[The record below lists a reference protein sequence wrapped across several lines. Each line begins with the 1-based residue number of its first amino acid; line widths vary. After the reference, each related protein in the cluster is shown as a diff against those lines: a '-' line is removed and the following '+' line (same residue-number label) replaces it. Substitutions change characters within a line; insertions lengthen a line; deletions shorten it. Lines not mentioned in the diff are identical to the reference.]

1 VRILHVTEA
10 SWAGTLQVVR
20 SLAVDQ
26 AAQGHSVTLAYST
39 RPELPEGF
47 AASVPAEIELV
58 PVAWQRGG
66 IGAQVNAGRTLR
78 RIARERR
85 PQLIHLHS
93 SLAGAVG
100 ALSLPRDA
108 PLIYSPH
115 GLAFTRQDIGRAT
128 AAAVRAVEAFVVR
141 RCALVGAVSEAEAT
155 LVRDGLRA
163 RRVAV
168 VHNGIPELD
177 DGVPER
183 SLDRAEPVVVALG
196 RIAGARRPAATA
208 RILSALRP
216 DARVGWIGGWADGDD
231 DVAVREAGIPVTG
244 WLPRDEALERLAEA
258 TVYLHWS
265 AWDGMSLAI
274 LEAIARDVVVVAS
287 DIPANREIVGARQ
300 VCADERSA
308 IQLARSV
315 LEDPALR
322 AELLEEQRRRAPA
335 FGARRMSAEWLAVYE
350 RTLTPVAGA
359 RMQTA
364 TSALAAR
371 KIGEPWT

>member
-1 VRILHVTEA
+1 MRILHVTEA

-20 SLAVDQ
+20 SLAADQ

-66 IGAQVNAGRTLR
+66 VSAQINAGRTLR
-78 RIARERR
+78 RLARERR

-100 ALSLPRDA
+100 ALALPRDA

-115 GLAFTRQDIGRAT
+115 GLAFARQDIGRAT

-141 RCALVGAVSEAEAT
+141 RCALVGAVSEAEAK
-155 LVRDGLRA
+155 LARDGLRA

-177 DGVPER
+177 HGVPAR
-183 SLDRAEPVVVALG
+183 PLDRAEPVVVALG
-196 RIAGARRPAATA
+196 RIAEARRPAATA
-208 RILSALRP
+208 RILSALTP

-287 DIPANREIVGARQ
+287 DIPANREVVGARQ

-308 IQLARSV
+308 IELARSV

-350 RTLTPVAGA
+350 RTLAPVAGA
-359 RMQTA
+359 RMQSA